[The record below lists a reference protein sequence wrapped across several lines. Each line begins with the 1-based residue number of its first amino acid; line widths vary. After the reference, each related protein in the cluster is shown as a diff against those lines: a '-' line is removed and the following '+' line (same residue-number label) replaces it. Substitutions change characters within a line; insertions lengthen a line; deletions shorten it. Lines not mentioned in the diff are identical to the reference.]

1 MHIDPIALELPPVVF
16 CLTVSAKL
24 LDDLNAILSIKHLK
38 DGQMNHLLFWIIAV
52 GAIVHTLIALSYF
65 VSSIWEK
72 EKRASIFGGL
82 QFLIVLAISILLFYF
97 YGIGF
102 FTTIPGLVILILVL
116 IPSVLGAVL
125 LMSSWGVN
133 RKAQQGSRGL
143 MVGDVKRHDER
154 EIMFARNRSL
164 RPDSEQYQQFYQAH
178 PEYEPYDTARREKGG
193 PLGHPGT
200 IDKPHERPNVA
211 ATFGSLSIPMYLST
225 PEKVNPVAL
234 PFFPDQT
241 HPVSPEVANRIVK
254 GYARNLGADLVGV
267 TAINPKWIY
276 SHRGEIFH
284 ENWDDWGQEIE
295 LTHRYAVVF
304 ATEMALDLV
313 GTAPHTP
320 TTIASMG
327 NYAQGAYIAA
337 QLAAFIANLGYS
349 ATAHHLR
356 HYDFV
361 MVPLAVDAGLGECG
375 RLGYLI
381 TKEFGPRVRLGA
393 VSTDLPLVADK
404 PIDIGVEDFC
414 RICNKCAACC
424 PSGSIPQDDPREVN
438 GTLRWKLNAETC
450 FDYWG
455 KVGTDCNIC
464 MRVCPWGHANTFP
477 HKIIRSLIARNRYSR
492 RLFSIMDDIF
502 YGKKP
507 KPKDAPKWASYS

>member
-1 MHIDPIALELPPVVF
+1 MI
-16 CLTVSAKL
+16 TVLCWLAGIL
-24 LDDLNAILSIKHLK
+24 LLIQAVIGLSFL
-38 DGQMNHLLFWIIAV
+38 
-52 GAIVHTLIALSYF
+52 

-72 EKRASIFGGL
+72 ERRASIFGSL
-82 QFLIVLAISILLFYF
+82 QFLIMLAMLILFFYLYATGFFHTTAGAIVLILGLLF
-97 YGIGF
+97 G
-102 FTTIPGLVILILVL
+102 
-116 IPSVLGAVL
+116 VLGL
-125 LMSSWGVN
+125 GILTMHFGVN
-133 RKAQQGSRGL
+133 AKALEGTRGL
-143 MVGDVKRHDER
+143 AVGEVSRQDER

-164 RPDSEQYQQFYQAH
+164 PPGSEQYQRFYESH
-178 PEYEPYDTARREKGG
+178 PEFEEYDVARRQKGG
-193 PLGHPGT
+193 PLGRPGT

-211 ATFGSLSIPMYLST
+211 ATFASLAIPMFLST
-225 PEKVNPVAL
+225 PEKLEPRAL
-234 PFFPDQT
+234 PIFSDQP
-241 HPVSPEVANRIVK
+241 HDIRPAVASKIVK
-254 GYARNLGADLVGV
+254 GFTKNLGADLVGI
-267 TAINPKWIY
+267 TQINPLWIY

-284 ENWDDWGQEIE
+284 ENWDDWGKEIE
-295 LTHRYAVVF
+295 LSHKYAVVF
-304 ATEMALDLV
+304 ATEMTPDLV

-327 NYAQGAYIAA
+327 NYAQGAYIAT

-375 RLGYLI
+375 RLGYLM

-393 VSTDLPLVADK
+393 VSTDLPLVSDS
-404 PIDIGVEDFC
+404 PVDIGAQDFC
-414 RICNKCAACC
+414 QICKKCATCC
-424 PSGSIPQDDPREVN
+424 PSNSIPMEEPEEAN

-455 KVGTDCNIC
+455 TVGTDCNIC
-464 MRVCPWGHANTFP
+464 MRVCPWSHATTFP
-477 HKIIRSLIARNRYSR
+477 HKIIRALITRNRYSR

-507 KPKDAPKWASYS
+507 KPKAAPKWAQFGGI